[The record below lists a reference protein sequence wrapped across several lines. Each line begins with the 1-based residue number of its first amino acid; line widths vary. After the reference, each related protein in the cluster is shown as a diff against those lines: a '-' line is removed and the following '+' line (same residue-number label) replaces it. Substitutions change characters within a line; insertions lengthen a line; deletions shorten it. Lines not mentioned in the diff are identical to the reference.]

1 MFQQAFGFVR
11 PVPSLERLALTSWE
25 PALCLA
31 ASVPP
36 RPRPVPSFEGLAASL
51 AWVLPWPVQPFRNSA
66 RVGTILV
73 RLVLLVASFEGSLAR
88 LALPHTASHT
98 QPRPSST
105 KNPSSSHLIGSVSR
119 FARPFTGAS
128 PAQPQTNEP
137 PPHTPST

>member
-11 PVPSLERLALTSWE
+11 LVPSLELLALTSWE

-36 RPRPVPSFEGLAASL
+36 RPRPVPRFEGLAASL
-51 AWVLPWPVQPFRNSA
+51 AWVLPWPVQPFRHSA

-88 LALPHTASHT
+88 LALPRTASHT
-98 QPRPSST
+98 QPRASST
-105 KNPSSSHLIGSVSR
+105 KNPSSSRLIGCVSR
-119 FARPFTGAS
+119 FVRPCRGAT
-128 PAQPQTNEP
+128 PAEPQTKEP
-137 PPHTPST
+137 